1 MNGSGIQVKICRV
14 HLENKPERR
23 KFIPICS
30 AQFMQKITVL
40 NDICHHVTIITIIME
55 KYHILSNNV
64 IMKYWYVRFWYAM
77 LRRLPD
83 YCCILCVS
91 TALQPCWNCCWLG
104 SFGWIYENIS
114 THFSSFG
121 DTKWGEIKET
131 SWQ

>member
-40 NDICHHVTIITIIME
+40 NYICHHVTIITIIME

-64 IMKYWYVRFWYAM
+64 IMKYWYVRF
-77 LRRLPD
+77 
-83 YCCILCVS
+83 
-91 TALQPCWNCCWLG
+91 
-104 SFGWIYENIS
+104 
-114 THFSSFG
+114 
-121 DTKWGEIKET
+121 
-131 SWQ
+131 